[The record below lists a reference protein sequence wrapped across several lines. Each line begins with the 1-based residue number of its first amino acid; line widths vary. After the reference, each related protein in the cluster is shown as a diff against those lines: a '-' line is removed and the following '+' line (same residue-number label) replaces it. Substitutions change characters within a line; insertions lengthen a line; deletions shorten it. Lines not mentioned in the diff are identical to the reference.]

1 VSTSGQ
7 LVVMDLNK
15 QIEKFNYFEP
25 GVEYTAILSYKGLAV
40 VGDSKGFIRV
50 LDYYSGQMI
59 DFIKIFDGHS
69 IDFIV
74 KDHQDNN
81 NIIAIFSKQTNK

>member
-1 VSTSGQ
+1 
-7 LVVMDLNK
+7 
-15 QIEKFNYFEP
+15 
-25 GVEYTAILSYKGLAV
+25 V